1 MVVQQLYSQMPDP
14 KVVVAVGICACDGG
28 VFKECYNI
36 MGGVDKVIPVD
47 VYVPGCAAR
56 PESII
61 DGVVKALAI
70 LDHKRDRMKQGLPP
84 EEKEWSSKNGEGAEA
99 MQQQEQIQASDAAR
113 AAMRKEQ
120 EEELHGGHE

>member
-1 MVVQQLYSQMPDP
+1 
-14 KVVVAVGICACDGG
+14 
-28 VFKECYNI
+28 

-84 EEKEWSSKNGEGAEA
+84 EEKEWSPKNGEGAEA
-99 MQQQEQIQASDAAR
+99 MQKQEERIQAQIQASDAAR